1 MSLITDLPAIFDQFS
16 EARQKGFLTV
26 MDLKEQNVPLVGTYC
41 TFMPQE
47 IAMAAGAVVVS
58 LCSTSDETIE
68 EAEKDLPRNL
78 CPLIKSSYGFGKTD
92 KCPYFYFSDL
102 VVGETTCDGKK
113 KMYEYM
119 AEFKAVHVMQLPNS
133 ASDAASRALW
143 KAEIL
148 RLQQVIEARFGA
160 PISEAALREA
170 IVLKNRERRAL
181 AHFYRLGQL
190 NPPALSGGD
199 ILKVVYGATFRFD
212 KTVLIDELNAMAERI
227 RQEWRQGKRLASRPR
242 ILITGCP
249 IGGAAEKVVRAIEE
263 NGGWVVGY
271 ENCTGAKATERC
283 VAEEGD
289 VYDALTDK
297 YLAIGCSCIS
307 PNHQRL
313 QLLSQMV
320 EEYQAD
326 GVIDVILQAC
336 HTYAVESL
344 AIKRHLRQQHDLPY
358 MAIETDYSTADLG
371 QLSTRVAAFFFND
384 TATTEIYTVGID
396 SGSTATKGILLADGV
411 ITRRFLC
418 PTPFRPA
425 DAIHE
430 AWETLRAGLV
440 ETPFLTLTGYGRQ
453 LVDFANKQ
461 VTEISCHG
469 LGARLLAPDT
479 RTVIDIGGQDSKVI
493 QLDAGGNLSDF
504 LMNDKCAAGT
514 GRFLE
519 VISRT
524 LGASVEQLDAITD
537 GVEPHA
543 ITSMCTVFA
552 ESEVISL
559 RSAGVAPEAILAGV
573 INAMARRSANFIGR
587 LSAQGPLLFTGGVS
601 HCAAFARML
610 ESHVG
615 MAVTTHPDAQFA
627 GAIGAALI
635 GQRQRRRG

>member
-1 MSLITDLPAIFDQFS
+1 MSLITDLPALFDQFS
-16 EARQKGFLTV
+16 EARQKGFLSV
-26 MDLKEQNVPLVGTYC
+26 MELKEQNVPLVGTYC

-133 ASDAASRALW
+133 ASDATSRALW
-143 KAEIL
+143 KAEIK
-148 RLQQVIEARFGA
+148 RLQQVIETRFA
-160 PISEAALREA
+160 TPISEAALREA

-181 AHFYRLGQL
+181 ANFYRLGQL
-190 NPPALSGGD
+190 NPPALSGSD

-212 KTVLIDELNAMAERI
+212 KTALIDELNAMAENI
-227 RQEWRQGKRLASRPR
+227 RRQWQEGKRLAARPR

-283 VAEEGD
+283 VAEDGD

-307 PNHQRL
+307 PNDQRL

-371 QLSTRVAAFFFND
+371 QLSTRVAAFI
-384 TATTEIYTVGID
+384 E
-396 SGSTATKGILLADGV
+396 
-411 ITRRFLC
+411 
-418 PTPFRPA
+418 
-425 DAIHE
+425 
-430 AWETLRAGLV
+430 
-440 ETPFLTLTGYGRQ
+440 
-453 LVDFANKQ
+453 
-461 VTEISCHG
+461 
-469 LGARLLAPDT
+469 
-479 RTVIDIGGQDSKVI
+479 
-493 QLDAGGNLSDF
+493 
-504 LMNDKCAAGT
+504 
-514 GRFLE
+514 
-519 VISRT
+519 
-524 LGASVEQLDAITD
+524 
-537 GVEPHA
+537 
-543 ITSMCTVFA
+543 
-552 ESEVISL
+552 
-559 RSAGVAPEAILAGV
+559 
-573 INAMARRSANFIGR
+573 
-587 LSAQGPLLFTGGVS
+587 
-601 HCAAFARML
+601 ML
-610 ESHVG
+610 
-615 MAVTTHPDAQFA
+615 
-627 GAIGAALI
+627 
-635 GQRQRRRG
+635 

>member
-1 MSLITDLPAIFDQFS
+1 
-16 EARQKGFLTV
+16 
-26 MDLKEQNVPLVGTYC
+26 
-41 TFMPQE
+41 
-47 IAMAAGAVVVS
+47 MAAGAIVVS

-133 ASDAASRALW
+133 ASDAASHALW
-143 KAEIL
+143 KTEIL
-148 RLQQVIEARFGA
+148 RLQQVIEARFGT

-212 KTVLIDELNAMAERI
+212 KTALIDELHAMADRI
-227 RQEWRQGKRLASRPR
+227 HQEWRQGKRLEPRPR

-249 IGGAAEKVVRAIEE
+249 IGGAAEKVVHAIEE

-307 PNHQRL
+307 PNDQRL

-371 QLSTRVAAFFFND
+371 QLSTRVAAFI
-384 TATTEIYTVGID
+384 E
-396 SGSTATKGILLADGV
+396 
-411 ITRRFLC
+411 
-418 PTPFRPA
+418 
-425 DAIHE
+425 
-430 AWETLRAGLV
+430 
-440 ETPFLTLTGYGRQ
+440 
-453 LVDFANKQ
+453 
-461 VTEISCHG
+461 
-469 LGARLLAPDT
+469 
-479 RTVIDIGGQDSKVI
+479 
-493 QLDAGGNLSDF
+493 
-504 LMNDKCAAGT
+504 
-514 GRFLE
+514 
-519 VISRT
+519 
-524 LGASVEQLDAITD
+524 
-537 GVEPHA
+537 
-543 ITSMCTVFA
+543 
-552 ESEVISL
+552 
-559 RSAGVAPEAILAGV
+559 
-573 INAMARRSANFIGR
+573 
-587 LSAQGPLLFTGGVS
+587 
-601 HCAAFARML
+601 ML
-610 ESHVG
+610 
-615 MAVTTHPDAQFA
+615 
-627 GAIGAALI
+627 
-635 GQRQRRRG
+635 